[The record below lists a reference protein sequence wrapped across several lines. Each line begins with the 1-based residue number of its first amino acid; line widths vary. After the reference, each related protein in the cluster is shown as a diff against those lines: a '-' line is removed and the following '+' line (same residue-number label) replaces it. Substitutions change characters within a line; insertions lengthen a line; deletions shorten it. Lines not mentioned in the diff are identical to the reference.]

1 MKEQHYDIG
10 DAELYTKIIGEGPP
24 LFLVAGLGGRHQF
37 WQMQAEEFSK
47 HFTVI
52 LHDHRGVGHSTPD
65 KVVLGAE
72 HMADD
77 LIKLMDAMDIKKAHI
92 VGHSTGGAIGQHMA
106 LKAPSR
112 IDKLVMSCSWAGPDA
127 YFMHLFHTRRQILIS
142 CGPEAYLTTGTYL
155 ATPSW
160 HLQSTMNSTRSFLA
174 DRMENF
180 PGLEVELSRLSAVMS
195 HDLRSR
201 LHEITCETFVIGTPD
216 DQITPFGFSKEL
228 SELIPKSDL
237 HKLDCGGHFC
247 PMSNSEQYN
256 KAVLRFLVK

>member
-1 MKEQHYDIG
+1 MTEKHYDIG
-10 DAELYTKIIGEGPP
+10 DAEIYTKTIGSGPP

-37 WQMQAEEFSK
+37 WQMQAEEFAK

-77 LIKLMDAMDIKKAHI
+77 LIKLMDAMKIDKAHL
-92 VGHSTGGAIGQHMA
+92 VGHSTGGAIGQHIA
-106 LKAPSR
+106 LKAPDK
-112 IDKLVMSCSWAGPDA
+112 IDKLVLSCSWAGPDA
-127 YFMHLFHTRRQILIS
+127 YFMHLFHTRRQILMS

-160 HLQSTMNSTRSFLA
+160 HLQGTMNSTRSFLA
-174 DRMENF
+174 DRMANF
-180 PGLEVELSRLSAVMS
+180 PGLQVELSRLSAVMS

-201 LHEITCETFVIGTPD
+201 VHDIACETFVIGAPD

-228 SELIPKSDL
+228 AELIPNATL
-237 HKLDCGGHFC
+237 HELDRGGHFC
-247 PMSNSEQYN
+247 PMSNTKVYN
-256 KAVLRFLVK
+256 ETVLNFLTL